1 LALSALAARAKPPLF
16 AVFLPYRRRKKGSVL
31 LITLLKKNRMFCG
44 LLIYQVFSG
53 LGGGIF
59 RLFMLLTVHLL
70 YENPIYT
77 GIASFLMMAP
87 HFFAFAVGP
96 VIDRANKVNA
106 MRLTTLI
113 EFIAIGL
120 LVLMSFLDTL
130 SVWVLFVTILC
141 YTVAQ
146 VFEAPSGE
154 AFLRKIVDDD
164 EIMRANSLISIAATV
179 GGLIIAALLFGALGE
194 GVSHTYIYA
203 LSAIFIVLAFM
214 TTFFLKDRK
223 TEGVQK
229 EQIFKKYLAELKEG
243 ASFVQRTNF
252 LLYFLIAG
260 IAVSFFLDVA
270 YTNLPEFATTHI
282 GAQGFVV
289 ITVVML
295 SAGLFSSTLA
305 GLVGDKFRVGV
316 LICLV
321 WIVAGS
327 LRIGFA
333 YVLPM
338 SYIGGL
344 VINFVYGIILG
355 FSGMIRRTL
364 IQKTPSEN
372 MVARVN
378 TVNTTFT
385 ALFGAAGAL
394 AGGVIGSVVSSVHHV
409 FILQGAVYVL
419 IGMFLFFAPSIR
431 KLPKINEIKN

>member
-1 LALSALAARAKPPLF
+1 MT
-16 AVFLPYRRRKKGSVL
+16 
-31 LITLLKKNRMFCG
+31 TLLKKNKMFCG
-44 LLIYQVFSG
+44 LLIHRVFAG

-59 RLFMLLTVHLL
+59 QLFMLLTVHLL

-96 VIDRANKVNA
+96 VIDRANKVHV

-120 LVLMSFLDTL
+120 LVLVSFMDAL
-130 SVWVLFVTILC
+130 SIWVLFATILC
-141 YTVAQ
+141 YSVAQ
-146 VFEAPSGE
+146 VFEAPSGG

-164 EIMRANSLISIAATV
+164 EIMKANSLISIAATI
-179 GGLIIAALLFGALGE
+179 GALIIAALLFGALGE
-194 GVSHTYIYA
+194 GVTHTYIYA
-203 LSAIFIVLAFM
+203 LSAIFLVLAFM
-214 TTFFLKDRK
+214 TTFFLKDK
-223 TEGVQK
+223 KAEGVQK
-229 EQIFKKYLAELKEG
+229 EQILKRYLAELKEG
-243 ASFVQRTNF
+243 ASFVRRTNF

-260 IAVSFFLDVA
+260 VAAAFIMDVA
-270 YTNLPEFATTHI
+270 YTNLPEFTTTHI

-295 SAGLFSSTLA
+295 CAGLFSSTLA
-305 GLVGDKFRVGV
+305 GLVGDKFRVGL

-321 WIVAGS
+321 WIVAGG

-333 YVLPM
+333 HILTV

-355 FSGMIRRTL
+355 FAGIIRHTL

-378 TVNTTFT
+378 TVNTTFV
-385 ALFGAAGAL
+385 ALFGALGAL
-394 AGGVIGSVVSSVHHV
+394 AGGLIGSIVSSVQHV
-409 FILQGAVYVL
+409 FILQGFVYVL
-419 IGMFLFFAPSIR
+419 IGVLLFLAPSIR
-431 KLPKINEIKN
+431 KLPKINEIQSCEEN